1 MFVVNVEGAIRRG
14 DRWLMIKRSDKE
26 EHAPGALSFVGGKCE
41 REEASTDILER
52 TLKREIYE
60 EVGVNVTDLHY
71 VNSSIFQTASG
82 ISVID
87 VVYICT
93 LQEGEAYAKSPVEV
107 DEVKW
112 MTTEEILAHPGIP
125 DFLIHNIQQCEAVYR
140 SRFSGVHH
148 DAHR

>member
-41 REEASTDILER
+41 REEASADILER
-52 TLKREIYE
+52 TLQREIYE

-82 ISVID
+82 IDVID

-93 LQEGEAYAKSPVEV
+93 LQEGEAYPKSPDEV
-107 DEVKW
+107 DGIKW
-112 MTTEEILAHPGIP
+112 LTTEEILAHPGIP
-125 DFLIHNIQQCEAVYR
+125 DFLVHNIQQCEEVYR
-140 SRFSGVHH
+140 SRFT
-148 DAHR
+148 

>member
-41 REEASTDILER
+41 REEASADILER
-52 TLKREIYE
+52 TLQREIYE
-60 EVGVNVTDLHY
+60 EVGVNVTDLQY

-82 ISVID
+82 IDVID

-93 LQEGEAYAKSPVEV
+93 LQEGEAYPKSPDEV
-107 DEVKW
+107 DEIKW
-112 MTTEEILAHPGIP
+112 LTTEEILAHPGIP
-125 DFLIHNIQQCEAVYR
+125 DFLVHNIQQCEEVYR
-140 SRFSGVHH
+140 SRFT
-148 DAHR
+148 

>member
-41 REEASTDILER
+41 REEASADILER

-82 ISVID
+82 IDVID

-93 LQEGEAYAKSPVEV
+93 LQEGEAYPKSPDEV
-107 DEVKW
+107 DEIKW
-112 MTTEEILAHPGIP
+112 LTTEEILAHPGIP
-125 DFLIHNIQQCEAVYR
+125 DFLEHNIQQCEEVYR
-140 SRFSGVHH
+140 SRFT
-148 DAHR
+148 